1 MPISSRNDD
10 KIDNKIDNNMN
21 YYGKPEKDQ
30 KQKQTKISENYQDLL
45 RVIIEHKEFVEIQEK
60 IKNNDIQEVLVTETN
75 PEEDALEFIAS
86 FNDSMNTMAMNAFQ
100 IEKMLG
106 ICMQENKII
115 EEWMGQ
121 LSKLTEETEQRL
133 MSDINSA
140 KNEF

>member
-1 MPISSRNDD
+1 
-10 KIDNKIDNNMN
+10 
-21 YYGKPEKDQ
+21 
-30 KQKQTKISENYQDLL
+30 
-45 RVIIEHKEFVEIQEK
+45 VIIEHKEFVEIQEK